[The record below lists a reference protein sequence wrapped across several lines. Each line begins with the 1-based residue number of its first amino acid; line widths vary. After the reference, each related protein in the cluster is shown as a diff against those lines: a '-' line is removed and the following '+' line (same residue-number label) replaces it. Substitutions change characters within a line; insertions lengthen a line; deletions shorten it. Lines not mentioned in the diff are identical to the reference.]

1 MKRRDSTAHRFI
13 RQDDWTVLVGG
24 HVQVRHHG
32 VPVQSGIVD
41 HAMADSSTLWLR
53 SNGVQ
58 PRQAFVRNEG
68 YEVWISPRDLQFR
81 TTPAA
86 ARI

>member
-1 MKRRDSTAHRFI
+1 MKRRDAPQFI
-13 RQDDWTVLVGG
+13 RYDDWTALIGG
-24 HVQVRHHG
+24 HVQIRKLG
-32 VPVQSGIVD
+32 EPVHSGIVD

-58 PRQAFVRNEG
+58 PRRAFVRKEG

-81 TTPAA
+81 TKPSANVSS
-86 ARI
+86 